1 MSMRRR
7 RRRGEV
13 HRLWSGDWGVIFSNG
28 RIYQVLFAM
37 PLPFIF
43 GEIAEALWTSSSH
56 GREEWQQA
64 TDYCA
69 ASSYARQAFLSGC
82 LIKTF

>member
-1 MSMRRR
+1 MV
-7 RRRGEV
+7 E
-13 HRLWSGDWGVIFSNG
+13 F

-69 ASSYARQAFLSGC
+69 ASSYARQTFLSGC